1 MVSMI
6 AKVSWMYS
14 PTKETFTV
22 VKIDGQG
29 IEGEDLE
36 KDFILPGTTVSR
48 KEFFSEEKYWKTFW
62 TIIVKNDKAVINI

>member
-1 MVSMI
+1 MI
-6 AKVSWMYS
+6 AKVSRMYS
-14 PTKETFTV
+14 PTKDTFTV

-29 IEGEDLE
+29 TEGENLE

-62 TIIVKNDKAVINI
+62 TIIAKNDKAVVNI

>member
-14 PTKETFTV
+14 PTKDTFTV

-29 IEGEDLE
+29 IEGDNLE
-36 KDFILPGTTVSR
+36 NDFILPGTTISR

-62 TIIVKNDKAVINI
+62 TIIVESNRSVINV